1 MEIKL
6 SNNNNFEDGRALDNV
21 EISFD
26 ELKKKQSVRATF
38 KISQESIDLLGVIAG
53 QLGIKQKSLL
63 DQLMEDTLLLAK
75 LARKTDPV
83 RKNHTPR
90 RQKTFVISRSSLL
103 SLNIICKKQ
112 NISRDALV
120 EISINRLL
128 PIIETELKKHIIRKS
143 ILKEMKNHLKLGE
156 NLRQKAQ
163 KLLGENDI
171 LYDMLEKQTSLAQ
184 KNVSIVNSIIE
195 KGMPMED
202 W

>member
-1 MEIKL
+1 M
-6 SNNNNFEDGRALDNV
+6 DNP

-63 DQLMEDTLLLAK
+63 DQLMEDTSLLTK
-75 LARKTDPV
+75 LAGEADPIQENQV
-83 RKNHTPR
+83 PR

-103 SLNIICKKQ
+103 SLNLIAKKQ
-112 NISRDALV
+112 NISRDTLV

-128 PIIETELKKHIIRKS
+128 PIIKTELKKHIIRKN
-143 ILKEMKNHLKLGE
+143 ILKEMKGHLKLGE
-156 NLRQKAQ
+156 NLCQKAQ
-163 KLLGENDI
+163 KLLGENDV
-171 LYDMLEKQTSLAQ
+171 LYEMLEKQTTLAQ
-184 KNVSIVNSIIE
+184 KNVSLVDSIIE

>member
-1 MEIKL
+1 MKIKL
-6 SNNNNFEDGRALDNV
+6 CNNNNFEDEPALDNV

-38 KISQESIDLLGVIAG
+38 NISQESIDLLGVIAG

-63 DQLMEDTLLLAK
+63 DQLMEDALLLAK
-75 LARKTDPV
+75 LARETDRV

-90 RQKTFVISRSSLL
+90 RQKTFVISRNSLL
-103 SLNIICKKQ
+103 SLNIISKKQ
-112 NISRDALV
+112 NIPRDVLV

-128 PIIETELKKHIIRKS
+128 PIIETELKKHINRKR

-171 LYDMLEKQTSLAQ
+171 IYDMLEKQTSLAE
-184 KNVSIVNSIIE
+184 KNISLVDSIIE